1 MEFIVYMSNE
11 NLQTALLNHKEQFA
25 NIKIKNFTKKFKSQK
40 VNVHKLLVEKEN
52 QNKSLLN
59 KKKIIISFF
68 LIVFSCVGLY
78 SSFV

>member
-1 MEFIVYMSNE
+1 MSNE
-11 NLQTALLNHKEQFA
+11 NLQAALLNNKEQFA

-59 KKKIIISFF
+59 KKK
-68 LIVFSCVGLY
+68 
-78 SSFV
+78 

>member
-1 MEFIVYMSNE
+1 MSNE
-11 NLQTALLNHKEQFA
+11 NLQTALLNNKEQFA